1 MSGPAGGGSGGGP
14 PGGLAGDRAF
24 LAIWGGQ
31 VVSLVG
37 TSMTRFALL
46 VWAWETTGRATALS
60 LLLFFGIGATVV
72 FSPVAGVLVDRFDRK
87 RMMIA
92 SDLGAG
98 LSTVALVALMTAGR
112 LELWHVYALA
122 ALAGAFETFQ
132 FPAYSAAVTLLLPGR
147 HYARA
152 SGLVSM
158 AQSGSLILGPPIAGA
173 LLPLTGYLPIL
184 LIDLATFLVAVG
196 ALTLVRIPAPPASAA
211 GAGVV
216 GGLVR
221 QMAYGFRYIAARRGL
236 LGLQLLLAG
245 ANFLLVFGIVLRAPF
260 VLARSGGDELALG
273 QVMAAAGAGG
283 VLGGVVLAA
292 WGGPARRIR
301 GVLGG
306 LVLSSVGNLVFG
318 LGRGVAA
325 WAVGG
330 FLYPFFLTLTNGL
343 NQAIWQSKVEPD
355 VQGRVF
361 ATRRL
366 IAQATLLPAMLV
378 AGPLAD
384 RVFEPG
390 MAPGGGLAGPFGALV
405 GTGPGAGMGLL
416 VAGAAALALAVT
428 LGGSAW
434 PVVRRV
440 EGDLPD
446 HAAVGEAGVSP
457 TEVDP
462 RPGRERTGGA

>member
-1 MSGPAGGGSGGGP
+1 LTGPPAAGGSGEPSRGP
-14 PGGLAGDRAF
+14 GHRAF

-46 VWAWETTGRATALS
+46 VWAWETTGRATAPS
-60 LLLFFGIGATVV
+60 LLLFFGIGAAVL
-72 FSPVAGVLVDRFDRK
+72 FSPLAGVLVDRFDRK
-87 RMMIA
+87 RMMIV

-98 LSTVALVALMTAGR
+98 LATVALVVLMAAGR
-112 LELWHVYALA
+112 LELWHVYVLA
-122 ALAGAFETFQ
+122 AVGGAFETFQ

-152 SGLVSM
+152 GGLVSM
-158 AQSGSLILGPPIAGA
+158 AQSGSMILGPPLAGA

-196 ALTLVRIPAPPASAA
+196 TLALVRVPAPPASAA

-221 QMAYGFRYIAARRGL
+221 QMAYGFRYIAERRGL

-245 ANFLLVFGIVLRAPF
+245 ANFLLVFGVVLRAPF

-283 VLGGVVLAA
+283 ALGGLVLAA
-292 WGGPARRIR
+292 WGGPARRMR

-306 LVLSSVGNLVFG
+306 LVLSSVGNLVLG

-384 RVFEPG
+384 RVFEPA
-390 MAPGGGLAGPFGALV
+390 MAAGGGLAGPLGGVA

-416 VAGAAALALAVT
+416 VAAAAVLALAVT
-428 LGGSAW
+428 LGGSASRT
-434 PVVRRV
+434 VRRV
-440 EGDLPD
+440 EEDLPD
-446 HAAVGEAGVSP
+446 HAAF
-457 TEVDP
+457 
-462 RPGRERTGGA
+462 R